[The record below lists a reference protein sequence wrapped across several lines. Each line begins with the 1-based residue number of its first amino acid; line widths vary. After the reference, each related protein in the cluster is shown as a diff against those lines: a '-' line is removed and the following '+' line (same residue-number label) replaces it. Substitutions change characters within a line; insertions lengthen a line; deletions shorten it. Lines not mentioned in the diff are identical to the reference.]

1 MTRGSRI
8 QIKSS
13 KKSYS
18 NKKLKNK
25 PKKTLKINDLVYV
38 AGDYFDYDE
47 KNRWSKNVA
56 KIDYTKSS
64 LIGLV
69 KSFDIHNNQRYSNVL
84 WFADFREQSV
94 LLKDLTLLPKNLK
107 PIKGVINNFNIEL
120 ADYVNVSNKNKKI
133 SKKISKRTTK
143 NSCKTVLSDTKSI
156 IDGNRNHND
165 DDTQNNIHND
175 SNNEMT
181 DIELRLSGTRV
192 VIINNYENPKPS
204 EIINS
209 L

>member
-1 MTRGSRI
+1 MTRGRLISV
-8 QIKSS
+8 KSKSKNKS
-13 KKSYS
+13 KK
-18 NKKLKNK
+18 K
-25 PKKTLKINDLVYV
+25 LKINDLVYV
-38 AGDYFDYDE
+38 EGDYFDYDQ
-47 KNRWSKNVA
+47 KNRWSENVA
-56 KIDYTKSS
+56 KIDYTKTS

-69 KSFDIHNNQRYSNVL
+69 KSFDIHNKRKYANVL
-84 WFADFREQSV
+84 WFADFREQCI
-94 LLKDLTLLPKNLK
+94 LFKDLTLLPKNLK

-120 ADYVNVSNKNKKI
+120 ADYVNVSNKKKN
-133 SKKISKRTTK
+133 KKISKRTTK
-143 NSCKTVLSDTKSI
+143 NSCKTVLTDTKSI
-156 IDGNRNHND
+156 IDGNRHYDYDNTD
-165 DDTQNNIHND
+165 NNIYNN

>member
-1 MTRGSRI
+1 MTRGNLIS
-8 QIKSS
+8 IKSKS
-13 KKSYS
+13 KSKSR
-18 NKKLKNK
+18 
-25 PKKTLKINDLVYV
+25 KTLKINDLVYV

-56 KIDYTKSS
+56 KIDYTKNS

-69 KSFDIHNNQRYSNVL
+69 KSFDIHNNQKYANVL

-120 ADYVNVSNKNKKI
+120 ADYVTVSNKNKKT

-156 IDGNRNHND
+156 IDRNRNHND
-165 DDTQNNIHND
+165 ND

>member
-1 MTRGSRI
+1 MTRGNLIS
-8 QIKSS
+8 IKSKS
-13 KKSYS
+13 KSKSR
-18 NKKLKNK
+18 
-25 PKKTLKINDLVYV
+25 KTLKINDLVYV

-107 PIKGVINNFNIEL
+107 PIKKALAFSESIEVSKIFSREFSSVINEYIESEKIKDENKVDLNVEIQHIDGTFNADLRNHLYFLSRPEL
-120 ADYVNVSNKNKKI
+120 CILKPSR
-133 SKKISKRTTK
+133 SK
-143 NSCKTVLSDTKSI
+143 NSEV
-156 IDGNRNHND
+156 RH
-165 DDTQNNIHND
+165 
-175 SNNEMT
+175 SN
-181 DIELRLSGTRV
+181 S
-192 VIINNYENPKPS
+192 
-204 EIINS
+204 
-209 L
+209 

>member
-1 MTRGSRI
+1 MTRGNLIS
-8 QIKSS
+8 IKSKS
-13 KKSYS
+13 KSKSR
-18 NKKLKNK
+18 
-25 PKKTLKINDLVYV
+25 KTLKINDLVYV

-120 ADYVNVSNKNKKI
+120 ADYVTVSNKNKKT

-156 IDGNRNHND
+156 IDGNRNHN

>member
-1 MTRGSRI
+1 MTRGNLIS
-8 QIKSS
+8 IKSKS
-13 KKSYS
+13 KSKSRKS
-18 NKKLKNK
+18 
-25 PKKTLKINDLVYV
+25 LKINDLVYV

-120 ADYVNVSNKNKKI
+120 ADYVTVSNKNKKT

-156 IDGNRNHND
+156 IDGNRNHN

>member
-1 MTRGSRI
+1 MTRGNLIS
-8 QIKSS
+8 IKSKS
-13 KKSYS
+13 KSKSR
-18 NKKLKNK
+18 
-25 PKKTLKINDLVYV
+25 KTLKINDLVYV

-120 ADYVNVSNKNKKI
+120 ADYVNVSNKNKKT

-156 IDGNRNHND
+156 IDGNRNHN

>member
-1 MTRGSRI
+1 MTRGNLIS
-8 QIKSS
+8 IKSKS
-13 KKSYS
+13 KSKSR
-18 NKKLKNK
+18 
-25 PKKTLKINDLVYV
+25 KTLKINDLVYV

-120 ADYVNVSNKNKKI
+120 ADYVNVSNKNKKT

-165 DDTQNNIHND
+165 DTQNNIYND